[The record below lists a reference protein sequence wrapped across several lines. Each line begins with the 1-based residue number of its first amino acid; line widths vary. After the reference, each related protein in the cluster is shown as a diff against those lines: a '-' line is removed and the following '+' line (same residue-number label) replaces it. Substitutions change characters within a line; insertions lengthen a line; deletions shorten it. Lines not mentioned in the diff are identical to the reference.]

1 MRIYHGSLDIVDCP
15 KILQPNRSLDYGNGF
30 YATTSF
36 KQAEEWAKRRMG
48 EKQVSKGYVNEYELN
63 EEILNSLNC
72 LSFNEP
78 NHEWVEFV
86 MSNRINKVFT
96 HNYDVVYGPVAND
109 KVYLQFNLYE
119 AGVISEDTL
128 IRELKTYKLVDQYLF
143 HTQKALSSIRFV
155 QAIII

>member
-72 LSFNEP
+72 LSFIEP
-78 NHEWVEFV
+78 SHEWVEFV